1 MSKEIASA
9 VQQARILETALKK
22 ATTDKGLSFYSLN
35 AELTKAGT
43 SASKLTATLAAGGTQ
58 FQASLNQANLAL
70 ARADRSVISLNS
82 KIKEMGRVITQSFKF
97 TAAQELLQGIS
108 TAAQEA
114 YQWVYDLDKTIT
126 NIGVVTGYTGEQ
138 LEKVTQNAI
147 TGARELRIAAN
158 DYAEGALIFYQQGLG
173 DDEVARRVEITAKA
187 ARAAGSSLGDMSSQ
201 LTAIWNTYKMTGD
214 EMERAASVGAKMA
227 GDTAVDF
234 ADIAEAMQ
242 TAAAPAE
249 QMGVSYNSLAAIIAT
264 VGDTTQ
270 QSASVIGNAFK
281 TIFSRFQQLKSEG
294 TDGEVTLNRV
304 SSQLQELGI
313 NVLDSAGELRSL
325 DTVIAEVGD
334 QWDNWSSKQQLA
346 IAQLVGGTRQ
356 YGQFLTLMNNFDKY
370 QDLLNSANMEDGSA
384 LEQQYQSSLESI
396 ESYAENAGEAWRRAF
411 GQLFDEDMLKDA
423 YKTLEEIGIVL
434 EGFIS
439 GIGGLPGI
447 LTLVGTLLSG
457 KIVPAIT
464 NAAKQAATLWN
475 NLTPKRREKAIDKQ
489 YNLTDQALTSA
500 RNDASKK
507 GDSAQVALINSEKVK
522 NTYLRESAKIN
533 DQINTLLKTA
543 SGSYAEQLKYYQQLV
558 QTSDERYLNETD
570 NLRILDQ
577 QAQKQ
582 QKLLEIEA
590 QRKREELQN
599 AQEIVNTYPQAMTD
613 QEEVVIQ
620 AERKVKSTSK
630 QLSQAEQEGDEAKVI
645 ALTKQLA
652 KERQN
657 LTKQTNELKA
667 MEDRY
672 AKALVVTESSQN
684 TQSTLK
690 YRESLSKIST
700 EFEKVANSSHRSL
713 GSMKNNV
720 KDAVS
725 ALQTMDIPDQF
736 KNELNEIANLVN
748 GPTFKNMKFDG
759 LQNLITKIMDLAGK
773 ADQANNELQETVILS
788 DQIDAQSGR
797 TQGQSR
803 QGQTRQFLRG
813 GRNQGGNT
821 GGQRQNFDWQSIA
834 SGFTQIGMAAM
845 STVNI
850 VTSFFDIIN
859 NPDLSGWEKAGSIIT
874 SVLMGALTIIPTLI
888 SAFASLKIA
897 GITSFTAIGTAI
909 KNIPVIGWILAIV
922 SAVLTLIGVLYSLA
936 KSNAEANS
944 TAKTLENASKAAEQA
959 SKAAED
965 AKAKYDDLVSS
976 LDELDG
982 KAEALE
988 DLEVG
993 TVEWKEAIVDAN
1005 QSLIDLLS
1013 TYGMLSEQNFTTD
1026 ENGLMTITDEARE
1039 QLLEQQL
1046 KASQTTQ
1053 NAAYGADM
1061 FVNTATS
1068 RDQAAQFVQD
1078 NISGISGVSNMG
1090 QTTQLGA
1097 DIGMALAEALN
1108 SGEITDLTDTDQ
1120 LSGALEEVSDLTST
1134 QIDTIADQISTN
1146 EQLRV
1151 DLQDLAVKVAANT
1164 EANSILSEQI
1174 ISSNFSDQIKNSG
1187 LNEAGQEGVSALM
1200 GDQLENETN
1209 RLYEEKWKDMGHLGG
1224 GITDEE
1230 VQKAYAEMMGYG
1242 ATENLDD
1249 NQGKYYTKEGEEI
1262 GVIDDEVA
1270 RKALA
1275 QKEALEA
1282 IGADIDSYIQT
1293 VEELIQTGNDIGEG
1307 VGDAFASFAGGEG
1320 GSFGSLTKDSYDA
1333 TKSSIGAYD
1342 TESSTFTI
1350 NGETIDNT
1358 KAQALGYDT
1367 AQEYYNAIQAALDN
1381 VDWSEINDAV
1391 FSGIEGSSS
1400 KASYDAA
1407 KAFSDNYEKALKDGG
1422 EEAGQAFLDGI
1433 NYMMKNVGDADQE
1446 KAFDALSKIDWSQW
1460 DAGEQAAD
1468 VMRGLGYE
1476 VNTTTEEWDNF
1487 VKSMRDSMDAVP
1499 DMDSLIADL
1508 QSMREISS
1516 DVEVGSII
1524 SEEDYQMLIKYN
1536 SELSR
1541 YFTILADGSAQ
1552 FTGDPLDFQQAVEET
1567 QREQLNNA
1575 ANAYRDL
1582 AKEQSAQYNEALSAI
1597 GAEGA
1602 ATAEEV
1608 QEILNKYTVSA
1619 SGSAGEG
1626 KYSTSM
1632 VDAQLEFLKA
1642 MDYSEEKIA
1651 EWEQALLDSEGNYQT
1666 VATSVLNEIGEAAA
1680 ETATEFTSMGN
1691 EAVANLQKA
1700 QASLDQ
1706 LALSADSAQEREEL
1720 LAQGIQS
1727 GGTEGINYDAYG
1739 KAAQAAMNEEAWEG
1753 LDVEEVQQYSDYL
1766 EDTFGM
1772 AEEGAEEVARSVTK
1786 MNRGVETLADN
1797 WENWG
1802 DILKTGNKAGKEAS
1816 KMSEE
1821 YAEALQGTKE
1831 AVSDLLDVSEDF
1843 IDSDFISKPE
1853 NLELIGK
1860 AAEGDAEAIDELG
1873 RALAEDIAFDQIDE
1887 YVNSLDGKELNLT
1900 IGDQTFTDIE
1910 NLKTAFSQ
1918 ALTDLQNQITTQK
1931 LNPGDMIDNSS
1942 LITKL
1947 NEMVSATGMSVEDAN
1962 AMYRSMGFTP
1972 HFKMIDATQA
1982 ETVPITTTYHNRD
1995 ITGWDEYGNPT
2006 DWVDREYSQTEQV
2019 SGGELTSALPSLTM
2033 STPDG
2038 TMPQVPSAEIESL
2051 TYTGGGSLNNYSQ
2064 TNSGGGSPGGGG
2076 KGGGGGSTP
2085 SKVKKQSKASKKK
2098 VEDRYADITST
2109 IDSLQKSIDRF
2120 NDSADEAWGMGKI
2133 KNMKTANLLLQ
2144 QQIKNYGKLAE
2155 EAKDYMEID
2164 RGNIFSNE
2172 SMDLFKYNAS
2182 AEYGKTVNTS
2192 QMGQDIAN
2200 MIKYNVDGT
2209 IANREEI
2216 LAYWQKLLDAAYNDY
2231 IVALNNFNTT
2241 YGGLDESEASKAAQ
2255 ETVDNAKGYLDSL
2268 GSFIDE
2274 QIGYLDQFDE
2284 SAEKAYSALL
2294 DAIEGI
2300 NEWMAQKVEIIKTQV
2315 EIIIAPR
2322 ERDLSRLED
2331 VADKMGDSAYKLG
2344 YSGELIAE
2352 QMGELAQMNAGT
2364 VLGLT
2369 RAQQIYDNINAG
2381 LGPED
2386 MDASLQDWFKQTFGE
2401 EAWTQWIEDN
2411 GGMPQVLLDYMTDAR
2426 DELWDRAVQ
2435 IGEKAMEELD
2445 NIYQGIDDWFEE
2457 FDNMIEHS
2465 LDKTQSLLDFYQ
2477 AWSDYIDPDK
2487 ITASQQAVQKEL
2499 NAAQFEMGKAN
2510 VVKALSEYKSRKLS
2524 IEEAQ
2529 KQLEGA
2535 QADYEAAMANGDLLR
2550 AQFYAQEIS
2559 TTQGYIENWT
2569 EEMQG
2574 FELDAIDGMTELF
2587 TIAQEVIES
2596 KKNMAKNA
2604 LGSALEGIFSTV
2616 DQISDVYNSVKNYQS
2631 IYLDDYD
2638 KNYELDTLQR
2648 TFDSDMEEMDI
2659 DFTQYE
2665 GMVEFQEKLNK
2676 YKEEGVKLT
2685 EEEVNVLQKEYDWRL
2700 KQIQLEEAEEAKKNA
2715 KTTMRLARDA
2725 SGNYSYI
2732 YSQDQ
2737 DTSNIADL
2745 EQQAADAE
2753 KAYRDAINQ
2762 AQESFQDSA
2771 VETYAALLDLL
2782 DNYSEELYTRSP
2794 AYREWF
2800 DTQLDMLLTQFDAC
2814 TSSTNQMFDI
2824 MGDSADQFRI
2834 KYEDTALGVM
2844 SQTTSMDQFHKLWR
2858 DNMVGEGYAIG
2869 GTPGGYLGAII
2880 DAETSVAETLQGI
2893 RDEISAQDESG
2904 LLGQIISDYGLTSE
2918 HVVGDLEEIQG
2929 GMKTTSSKTS
2939 EMRNDIDTYLNGA
2952 SDSMT
2957 ASWGTATNTVLGYI
2971 SNNGSPSAGDGS
2983 IIGDILNLEEYMQN
2997 LVTNTGNSLNDHL
3010 SKVSSWEK
3018 EFARY
3023 FEDAVKEVEALI
3035 KALDELEDAQAEKAE
3050 EDLKTDIE
3058 TNGQGTGSTGATT
3071 PESKP
3076 SSGNNTTVEQKQI
3089 SVGGLINAAGAKI
3102 YAYAGA
3108 PTGVGQSQYFS
3119 SNPIYRVR
3127 KVQGDWILTTWN
3139 GFKTTDPE
3147 YYEYTGWFRKSDVSA
3162 YKTGGLADFTGP
3174 AWLDGTKNKPELV
3187 LNAQDTENILSAV
3200 QLMRDSVSAK
3210 IAAINSRAFGAAN
3223 AQMIQDKTQTIEQTV
3238 HIDATF
3244 PNVSVAAEIEEA
3256 FNTLLNQVA
3265 QYNIKK

>member
-43 SASKLTATLAAGGTQ
+43 SASKLTAILAAGGTQ

-1046 KASQTTQ
+1046 KASQTAQ

-1187 LNEAGQEGVSALM
+1187 LNEAGQKGVSALM

-1422 EEAGQAFLDGI
+1422 EEAGQAFLDGT

-1476 VNTTTEEWDNF
+1476 INTTTEEWDNF

-1766 EDTFGM
+1766 EDAFGM

-2076 KGGGGGSTP
+2076 KGGGGGSG
-2085 SKVKKQSKASKKK
+2085 SKPTKKKAEKRDSMK
-2098 VEDRYADITST
+2098 VEDRYST
-2109 IDSLQKSIDRF
+2109 VKAAIDDVQREMDKF
-2120 NDSADEAWGMGKI
+2120 SANQDDMWGGAKLNALKKYNKELHKQAGYYRELVEQA
-2133 KNMKTANLLLQ
+2133 KNYLENEDKPDATNARQAAANALGAGLIGIEYYEEGYVKNRTEIINQLDDLLQ
-2144 QQIKNYGKLAE
+2144 AKYDEYYNAAMAYDAAVDAGTATEAQSEAVDNLKTEYEDTEKVVNEYVESLDQIDETAKEAE
-2155 EAKDYMEID
+2155 EALQKLVEAI
-2164 RGNIFSNE
+2164 
-2172 SMDLFKYNAS
+2172 
-2182 AEYGKTVNTS
+2182 
-2192 QMGQDIAN
+2192 
-2200 MIKYNVDGT
+2200 
-2209 IANREEI
+2209 REEI
-2216 LAYWQKLLDAAYNDY
+2216 ANKVEEITYKIELQVEMNDLELEQIERTIEHLGDVGVLTGKKFGLLSQSFRESQESANLAVQGIRQLEGMINNLNTAAGQEQFIKTYGQEAWDEYAASGVLPEEAIDGIKGYISDLTSAIDDMYSKMEDMFDTYLDLLDMYIEKFDQIADKISRNSDKLDTYERLLEFSGQQWTSEGQTARNTIAEARVSTAQANITLAQSKFETTKGQYDEWMEYVDEFQREHGKDIENYDEATAAAWNKIEETRKTLYDEMTASEEEIYANMQDFVDS
-2231 IVALNNFNTT
+2231 VA
-2241 YGGLDESEASKAAQ
+2241 EAIEVGAEVIKEQIA
-2255 ETVDNAKGYLDSL
+2255 DSL
-2268 GSFIDE
+2268 GGLFYDFDSMME
-2274 QIGYLDQFDE
+2274 NYDQME
-2284 SAEKAYSALL
+2284 TL
-2294 DAIEGI
+2294 
-2300 NEWMAQKVEIIKTQV
+2300 
-2315 EIIIAPR
+2315 
-2322 ERDLSRLED
+2322 RL
-2331 VADKMGDSAYKLG
+2331 
-2344 YSGELIAE
+2344 
-2352 QMGELAQMNAGT
+2352 
-2364 VLGLT
+2364 
-2369 RAQQIYDNINAG
+2369 
-2381 LGPED
+2381 
-2386 MDASLQDWFKQTFGE
+2386 FF
-2401 EAWTQWIEDN
+2401 
-2411 GGMPQVLLDYMTDAR
+2411 
-2426 DELWDRAVQ
+2426 
-2435 IGEKAMEELD
+2435 
-2445 NIYQGIDDWFEE
+2445 
-2457 FDNMIEHS
+2457 
-2465 LDKTQSLLDFYQ
+2465 
-2477 AWSDYIDPDK
+2477 
-2487 ITASQQAVQKEL
+2487 
-2499 NAAQFEMGKAN
+2499 
-2510 VVKALSEYKSRKLS
+2510 
-2524 IEEAQ
+2524 
-2529 KQLEGA
+2529 LE
-2535 QADYEAAMANGDLLR
+2535 
-2550 AQFYAQEIS
+2550 
-2559 TTQGYIENWT
+2559 
-2569 EEMQG
+2569 
-2574 FELDAIDGMTELF
+2574 
-2587 TIAQEVIES
+2587 
-2596 KKNMAKNA
+2596 
-2604 LGSALEGIFSTV
+2604 
-2616 DQISDVYNSVKNYQS
+2616 
-2631 IYLDDYD
+2631 DYD
-2638 KNYELDTLQR
+2638 KNYQLESLLR
-2648 TFDSDMEEMDI
+2648 DI
-2659 DFTQYE
+2659 DDAMADVTDPGRLEEYN
-2665 GMVEFQEKLNK
+2665 KLIDEVNASNA
-2676 YKEEGVKLT
+2676 EGVQITQNDVDLLKAKF
-2685 EEEVNVLQKEYDWRL
+2685 ELQKAQDAY
-2700 KQIQLEEAEEAKKNA
+2700 EEAQNA
-2715 KTTMRLARDA
+2715 KNTMRLARDA
-2725 SGNYSYI
+2725 SGNWNYV

-2737 DTSNIADL
+2737 SQSEDAAQALADAQYNYDKLLHEVRDESSQLWLQTQQEFYQWQSEIDQSRLQWDLEYRQSVEQTTAYYLEMTQRYADQVEKYNGLLGESYSETTLGVVTNFGEMQDAQDFYTQKHQEYNAKLEENTKKWEGVMDEECEKVGLDYTQLAKDVTTEATKIMNENSQLESDVQNLQQVASKALTSMSKNVQSNVNSMISAIQRLEAELRRAIQLLETLTNKSLMSGYDENTDYTDYLHTDYAAYQAAGGKMEMGDWLDTYHSQDIWERMGAGADRGIYSGKEYEEAKDLIVDSYNPDATYINGNQYNFGEGTSGKYLNDWSGIKEQEAKADL
-2745 EQQAADAE
+2745 ENLEKEILGKRANGGIVNEHGLYELAENGTEFVLNPDDTKNILAAVS
-2753 KAYRDAINQ
+2753 Q
-2762 AQESFQDSA
+2762 M
-2771 VETYAALLDLL
+2771 
-2782 DNYSEELYTRSP
+2782 
-2794 AYREWF
+2794 RE
-2800 DTQLDMLLTQFDAC
+2800 
-2814 TSSTNQMFDI
+2814 
-2824 MGDSADQFRI
+2824 
-2834 KYEDTALGVM
+2834 
-2844 SQTTSMDQFHKLWR
+2844 
-2858 DNMVGEGYAIG
+2858 
-2869 GTPGGYLGAII
+2869 
-2880 DAETSVAETLQGI
+2880 
-2893 RDEISAQDESG
+2893 
-2904 LLGQIISDYGLTSE
+2904 
-2918 HVVGDLEEIQG
+2918 VVK
-2929 GMKTTSSKTS
+2929 MKMQS
-2939 EMRNDIDTYLNGA
+2939 LNG
-2952 SDSMT
+2952 
-2957 ASWGTATNTVLGYI
+2957 N
-2971 SNNGSPSAGDGS
+2971 
-2983 IIGDILNLEEYMQN
+2983 
-2997 LVTNTGNSLNDHL
+2997 L
-3010 SKVSSWEK
+3010 SKQTAGVTEK
-3018 EFARY
+3018 TVI
-3023 FEDAVKEVEALI
+3023 DKDV
-3035 KALDELEDAQAEKAE
+3035 Q
-3050 EDLKTDIE
+3050 
-3058 TNGQGTGSTGATT
+3058 Q
-3071 PESKP
+3071 
-3076 SSGNNTTVEQKQI
+3076 VEQ
-3089 SVGGLINAAGAKI
+3089 A
-3102 YAYAGA
+3102 
-3108 PTGVGQSQYFS
+3108 
-3119 SNPIYRVR
+3119 
-3127 KVQGDWILTTWN
+3127 
-3139 GFKTTDPE
+3139 
-3147 YYEYTGWFRKSDVSA
+3147 
-3162 YKTGGLADFTGP
+3162 
-3174 AWLDGTKNKPELV
+3174 
-3187 LNAQDTENILSAV
+3187 
-3200 QLMRDSVSAK
+3200 
-3210 IAAINSRAFGAAN
+3210 
-3223 AQMIQDKTQTIEQTV
+3223 V

-3244 PNVSVAAEIEEA
+3244 PNVSVAKEIEEA
-3256 FNTLLNQVA
+3256 FSNLVNQAVQYASA
-3265 QYNIKK
+3265 QKNSRQG